1 MNCKWVSRKDKNL
14 KCNRHADSSGYCL
27 FHKQNKS
34 KREIALFDAYIKKG
48 QISNFTGF
56 YFEDKFEIKK
66 LINYKYEKL
75 KFCEA
80 VFKEEADF
88 SDFKFENTVDFTN
101 TEFKSYV
108 NFKQSI
114 DSHIAPVENSM
125 EFPKNKQTT
134 TTYGVS

>member
-56 YFEDKFEIKK
+56 YFEIFQAHR
-66 LINYKYEKL
+66 KYRSK
-75 KFCEA
+75 
-80 VFKEEADF
+80 
-88 SDFKFENTVDFTN
+88 
-101 TEFKSYV
+101 
-108 NFKQSI
+108 I
-114 DSHIAPVENSM
+114 DTGPLHPD
-125 EFPKNKQTT
+125 
-134 TTYGVS
+134 

>member
-88 SDFKFENTVDFTN
+88 SLNISNTNNGFVGN
-101 TEFKSYV
+101 NRESASKL
-108 NFKQSI
+108 KEAI
-114 DSHIAPVENSM
+114 
-125 EFPKNKQTT
+125 NKLNH
-134 TTYGVS
+134 VK

>member
-56 YFEDKFEIKK
+56 YISHQG
-66 LINYKYEKL
+66 
-75 KFCEA
+75 A
-80 VFKEEADF
+80 VSIF
-88 SDFKFENTVDFTN
+88 SLRSTQPFN
-101 TEFKSYV
+101 
-108 NFKQSI
+108 Q
-114 DSHIAPVENSM
+114 
-125 EFPKNKQTT
+125 
-134 TTYGVS
+134 